1 MTPDGPSI
9 EDWYARSLKK
19 MEHYALI
26 IAALGVA
33 VLLVNAGWRTALGFA
48 CGAAM
53 SHFNFWLWKRVVA
66 NVGEP
71 GGGNLS
77 MGLVGLRYLLIGG
90 AVFAII
96 KVLDVSALAVLVGLL
111 VTVAA
116 ALTEIIRQWIR
127 GEFS

>member
-1 MTPDGPSI
+1 MTQ
-9 EDWYARSLKK
+9 EWYARSLKK
-19 MEHYALI
+19 MEHFALI
-26 IAALGVA
+26 IAVVGIALM
-33 VLLVNAGWRTALGFA
+33 LVNAGWRNAVGFA

-71 GGGNLS
+71 GGGDPNVA
-77 MGLVGLRYLLIGG
+77 LVGLRYLLIGG

-96 KVLDVSALAVLVGLL
+96 KFLDVSALAVLVGLL

-116 ALTEIIRQWIR
+116 ALAEIVRQWIR
-127 GEFS
+127 GDLS